1 MNERREKSA
10 VDHSPVGDEDSAV
23 EPASSVE
30 HEIDDPGGGAD
41 DNVPGGG
48 SINSVEHELDDP
60 GGGAADDD
68 PGGGSITSA
77 DADSALIVSNASK
90 TSSSPLLS
98 SFATGL
104 TSSRDSSSIVAKDL
118 VSDDSDDEDVE
129 YMGHFCSECSLF
141 LLLGVCVGV
150 GEFVGMM
157 VLGCEGSR
165 SWVCVLR
172 RLRY

>member
-1 MNERREKSA
+1 M
-10 VDHSPVGDEDSAV
+10 
-23 EPASSVE
+23 E
-30 HEIDDPGGGAD
+30 HEIVDPGGGAD

-77 DADSALIVSNASK
+77 DADSALIVSNTSK

-104 TSSRDSSSIVAKDL
+104 TSSRDSSSIMAKEL
-118 VSDDSDDEDVE
+118 VSDDSDDEDVV
-129 YMGHFCSECSLF
+129 YKGDLGIPDADDCATGSFCSSCAIPPRVVGGLWSD
-141 LLLGVCVGV
+141 GV
-150 GEFVGMM
+150 GCDV
-157 VLGCEGSR
+157 CCRDCGSGGD
-165 SWVCVLR
+165 WELCCIFL
-172 RLRY
+172 

>member
-1 MNERREKSA
+1 M
-10 VDHSPVGDEDSAV
+10 HSRYLTQCIFARQALIKLYLTQKLKRADS
-23 EPASSVE
+23 
-30 HEIDDPGGGAD
+30 
-41 DNVPGGG
+41 NVPGNG
-48 SINSVEHELDDP
+48 SINPTELGLDDP
-60 GGGAADDD
+60 GGGTADDD

-129 YMGHFCSECSLF
+129 YKCHFCSGCALF
-141 LLLGVCVGV
+141 LLLGVCVG
-150 GEFVGMM
+150 GFVGMV
-157 VLGCEGSR
+157 VLGCGKQ
-165 SWVCVLR
+165 VLGVR
-172 RLRY
+172 AAKTTIERV

>member
-1 MNERREKSA
+1 MSCQPLLSHPPSLQTA
-10 VDHSPVGDEDSAV
+10 DHSPVGDEDSAV

-77 DADSALIVSNASK
+77 SADADSAL
-90 TSSSPLLS
+90 
-98 SFATGL
+98 
-104 TSSRDSSSIVAKDL
+104 
-118 VSDDSDDEDVE
+118 
-129 YMGHFCSECSLF
+129 
-141 LLLGVCVGV
+141 VGPA
-150 GEFVGMM
+150 GKGRF
-157 VLGCEGSR
+157 
-165 SWVCVLR
+165 
-172 RLRY
+172 